1 MTADDIGSGPRM
13 TERVFL
19 DTSVLL
25 RYLGDDDPPRAF
37 AAAGLIDGDRTL
49 VISGVVI
56 METVHSLRTTFG
68 KSNPEVARGLVAF
81 LSKANVELVDA
92 DKAHMVGTLQ
102 WSLRRSARRI
112 PDAVIAATADQARC
126 DWIATFDEHMSSPT
140 VPTRLI

>member
-1 MTADDIGSGPRM
+1 MA
-13 TERVFL
+13 ERVFL

-25 RYLGDDDPPRAF
+25 RYLSDDDPPRAF

-68 KSNPEVARGLVAF
+68 RSNPEVARALVAL

-92 DKAHMVGTLQ
+92 DKAHVVGALQ
-102 WSLRRSARRI
+102 WSFERSARRI
-112 PDAVIAATADQARC
+112 PDAIIASTADQARC
-126 DWIATFDEHMSSPT
+126 DWIATFDERFSSPT
-140 VPTRLI
+140 VPSRLI